1 MTTIGFHYYPDDL
14 HYRTHDLQSWLPE
27 LRAMG
32 ARWLTVVGSLT
43 RAVPEPFL
51 RGLRE
56 NQIEPI
62 VLIPA
67 GPVRALDAAALTPL
81 FNSYA
86 RWGVKYVS
94 VFAEPNARSSWSPSD
109 WSKTGI
115 VDRFIEIM
123 APIWRAQH
131 TAGLS
136 PVFPALKAGG
146 EYWDTAFL
154 EAALVGLQRRN
165 QHELLNAMSFALNV
179 WTFNRPVSY
188 GDGGPARWPGAR
200 PYLTT
205 PGVEDQRGFHIF
217 DWYNAIFDEHLG
229 ERRPLISLAGGPRLG
244 DQADA
249 SLPSVNEAR
258 HASCTKEIM
267 ELVNANQLPANLI
280 NLNFWLLTAD
290 AASPFARE
298 AWFKSDGGTLAATTV
313 LRSEAG
319 AAQIQTAPTG
329 DGALTPGSAAHEL
342 LMRLRQAP
350 VGAKALNA
358 SGPGVDRVTTATTA
372 EARPLRHYLLLPTFE
387 WGVSEW
393 HWTAALDVVR
403 TYRPTVGFSVDEAG
417 LAAKVTIL
425 GNEQGVSAEVEE
437 QLRGRGCEVE
447 RVSVGR

>member
-1 MTTIGFHYYPDDL
+1 MTTIGFHYFPDDL
-14 HYRTHDLQSWLPE
+14 HYRTHDLQAWLPE
-27 LRAMG
+27 LKGLG

-56 NQIEPI
+56 NDIEPI

-67 GPVRALDAAALTPL
+67 GPVRALDAGALAPL
-81 FNSYA
+81 FSSYA

-94 VFAEPNARSSWSPSD
+94 VFAEPNSRSSWSPSD

-123 APIWRAQH
+123 APIWQAQH
-131 TAGLS
+131 AAGLA

-165 QHELLNAMSFALNV
+165 QHELLNSMAFALNT
-179 WTFNRPVSY
+179 WSFNRPVSY
-188 GDGGPARWPGAR
+188 GAGGPAKWPGAR
-200 PYLTT
+200 PYLTA
-205 PGVEDQRGFHIF
+205 PGVEDQRGFHVF
-217 DWYNAIFDEHLG
+217 DWYNAIFDERLG

-244 DQADA
+244 DQTDA

-267 ELVNANQLPANLI
+267 ALVNESQLPTNLI

-298 AWFKSDGGTLAATTV
+298 AWFKPDGGTLAATAV

-319 AAQIQTAPTG
+319 VAQVEAAPAPG
-329 DGALTPGSAAHEL
+329 LTPGSAAHEL
-342 LMRLRQAP
+342 LMRLRTAP
-350 VGAKALNA
+350 AGAK
-358 SGPGVDRVTTATTA
+358 SFDPGVHKVTTAI

-393 HWTAALDVVR
+393 HWAAALDVVR
-403 TYRPTVGFSVDEAG
+403 AHQPTVGFSADEAG

-425 GNEQGVSAEVEE
+425 GNEQGISTEVEA

>member
-14 HYRTHDLQSWLPE
+14 HYRTHDLQAWLPE
-27 LRAMG
+27 LRGLG

-56 NQIEPI
+56 NDIEPI

-67 GPVRALDAAALTPL
+67 GPVRALDAAALAPL

-115 VDRFIEIM
+115 VDRFVEIM

-131 TAGLS
+131 AAGLT

-165 QHELLNAMSFALNV
+165 QHELLNNLAFALNT
-179 WTFNRPVSY
+179 WTFNRPVAY
-188 GDGGPARWPGAR
+188 GAGGPAKWPGAR

-205 PGVEDQRGFHIF
+205 PGVEDQRGFHVF
-217 DWYNAIFDEHLG
+217 DWYNAIFDQHLG

-244 DQADA
+244 DQTDPA
-249 SLPSVNEAR
+249 LPSVNEAR

-267 ELVNANQLPANLI
+267 ALVNDNQLPANLI

-298 AWFKSDGGTLAATTV
+298 AWFKPDGGTLAATAV

-319 AAQIQTAPTG
+319 AAQVDPAPALAN
-329 DGALTPGSAAHEL
+329 GALTPGSAAHEL
-342 LMRLRQAP
+342 LMRLRSVPA
-350 VGAKALNA
+350 GAKGM
-358 SGPGVDRVTTATTA
+358 GPGVHKVTTAV

-393 HWTAALDVVR
+393 HWAAALDVVR
-403 TYRPTVGFSVDEAG
+403 AHQPTVGFSPDEAG

-425 GNEQGVSAEVEE
+425 GNEQGISTEVET
-437 QLRGRGCEVE
+437 QLRERGCEVE
-447 RVSVGR
+447 RVAVGR

>member
-14 HYRTHDLQSWLPE
+14 HYRTHDLQAWLPE
-27 LRAMG
+27 LRALG

-56 NQIEPI
+56 SQIEPI

-115 VDRFIEIM
+115 VDRFLEIM
-123 APIWRAQH
+123 APIWRAQQA
-131 TAGLS
+131 AGLT

-154 EAALVGLQRRN
+154 EAAVVGLQRRN
-165 QHELLNAMSFALNV
+165 QNELLTAMTFAINA
-179 WTFNRPVSY
+179 WTFNRPVAY
-188 GDGGPARWPGAR
+188 GAGGPAKWPGAR

-205 PGVEDQRGFHIF
+205 PGVEDQRGFHSF
-217 DWYNAIFDEHLG
+217 DWYNAIFDERLG
-229 ERRPLISLAGGPRLG
+229 ERRPLLCLAGGPRLG
-244 DQADA
+244 DQSDA

-267 ELVNANQLPANLI
+267 ELVNEDQLPANLI
-280 NLNFWLLTAD
+280 NLNFWLLTAE

-298 AWFKSDGGTLAATTV
+298 AWFKPDGGTLAATSL
-313 LRSEAG
+313 LRNAVG
-319 AAQIQTAPTG
+319 AAAVEPLPAEG
-329 DGALTPGSAAHEL
+329 LAPGSAAHEL
-342 LMRLRQAP
+342 LLRLRTAP
-350 VGAKALNA
+350 AGAKA
-358 SGPGVDRVTTATTA
+358 GVPGVSKVVATASA
-372 EARPLRHYLLLPTFE
+372 GARPLRHYLLLPTFE

-403 TYRPTVGFSVDEAG
+403 AHQPTIGFSPEEAG

-425 GNEQGVSAEVEE
+425 GNEQGVSTEVED
-437 QLRGRGCEVE
+437 QLRQRGCEVE

>member
-1 MTTIGFHYYPDDL
+1 MTTIGFHYFPDDL
-14 HYRTHDLQSWLPE
+14 HYRTHDLQAWLPE
-27 LRAMG
+27 LQGLG

-56 NQIEPI
+56 AGIEPI

-67 GPVRALDAAALTPL
+67 GPVRALDATALAPL

-86 RWGVKYVS
+86 RWGVRYVS
-94 VFAEPNARSSWSPSD
+94 VFAEPNSRSSWSPSD

-115 VDRFIEIM
+115 VDRFVEIM
-123 APIWRAQH
+123 APIWRAQQA
-131 TAGLS
+131 AGLT

-165 QHELLNAMSFALNV
+165 QHELLNAMAFAVNV
-179 WTFNRPVSY
+179 WTFNRPVTY
-188 GDGGPARWPGAR
+188 GAGGPAKWPNAR
-200 PYLTT
+200 PYLTQ
-205 PGVEDQRGFHIF
+205 PGVEDQRGFNVF
-217 DWYNAIFDEHLG
+217 DWYNATFEERLG

-244 DQADA
+244 DQSDPG
-249 SLPSVNEAR
+249 LPSVNEAR

-267 ELVNANQLPANLI
+267 ALVNENQLPANLI

-298 AWFKSDGGTLAATTV
+298 AWFKPDGGTLAATAV

-319 AAQIQTAPTG
+319 AALVEAAPAQG
-329 DGALTPGSAAHEL
+329 LTPGSAAHEL
-342 LMRLRQAP
+342 LMRLRTAP
-350 VGAKALNA
+350 AGAKTAA
-358 SGPGVDRVTTATTA
+358 ATGPGVGKVTAAVTA

-403 TYRPTVGFSVDEAG
+403 AHRPTIGFSPEEAG
-417 LAAKVTIL
+417 LAARVTIL
-425 GNEQGVSAEVEE
+425 GNEQGISTEVEN

-447 RVSVGR
+447 RISVGR